1 MEADEYVPVVTEDE
15 KVRDWKIEQMTRLG
29 VFSDFEAAEL
39 VDAGVDW
46 HDLERLLLAGWPP
59 FRAADILR

>member
-1 MEADEYVPVVTEDE
+1 MEADEHDPGFSEAE
-15 KVRDWKIEQMTRLG
+15 KVRDWKIEQMTNLG

-39 VDAGVDW
+39 VDAGVDY